1 MYVRHRSRRGTSGER
16 IKIISRRGTFPVR
29 WLGIVVLSQQ
39 PTQMRDIA
47 RRQPQRVQLR
57 ELRIGRHP
65 RQRRLETCE
74 GAAEHSHAGSLS
86 LVGGVSRGS
95 VGGLSAVGAR
105 SQLGQ
110 RRVHLRAGDV
120 VADPLPFPAHVR
132 HVTRKY
138 RANRLTD
145 TAGWTC
151 YTVQRQ
157 TCVQRYTGAIISL
170 SLSLF
175 SASDVTI
182 LWRYTNM
189 LIIIIILSL
198 FVIAIATVY
207 CNYYFF

>member
-1 MYVRHRSRRGTSGER
+1 
-16 IKIISRRGTFPVR
+16 
-29 WLGIVVLSQQ
+29 
-39 PTQMRDIA
+39 MRDIA

-132 HVTRKY
+132 HVTRGIDSQTLQDE
-138 RANRLTD
+138 RAIPCNDKPAFSD
-145 TAGWTC
+145 T
-151 YTVQRQ
+151 
-157 TCVQRYTGAIISL
+157 L
-170 SLSLF
+170 EL
-175 SASDVTI
+175 
-182 LWRYTNM
+182 
-189 LIIIIILSL
+189 
-198 FVIAIATVY
+198 
-207 CNYYFF
+207 